1 MVQTRAAQIPKFE
14 RFFRHAASLDVDK
27 DDIKRIEEFVRH
39 EVADLLTIG
48 EAHAKAN
55 VRDIIEPWDLPITKG
70 LQESIHR
77 YRRLDQEIDLEPIL
91 ERMAA
96 WPQLDLELSEETRNE
111 LPDIG
116 GGLTMALAQSF
127 ELIDPNVKNPQT
139 RQWERA
145 FHLFDLL
152 L

>member
-55 VRDIIEPWDLPITKG
+55 VRDIIEP
-70 LQESIHR
+70 
-77 YRRLDQEIDLEPIL
+77 
-91 ERMAA
+91 
-96 WPQLDLELSEETRNE
+96 
-111 LPDIG
+111 
-116 GGLTMALAQSF
+116 
-127 ELIDPNVKNPQT
+127 
-139 RQWERA
+139 
-145 FHLFDLL
+145 
-152 L
+152 

>member
-1 MVQTRAAQIPKFE
+1 MVETRAAQIPKFE
-14 RFFRHAASLDVDK
+14 RFFRDAASLDVDK

-55 VRDIIEPWDLPITKG
+55 ARDIIEPWDLPITKG
-70 LQESIHR
+70 LQESVHR
-77 YRRLDQEIDLEPIL
+77 YRRLNQEVDLEPIL
-91 ERMAA
+91 EQMAV
-96 WPQLDLELSEETRNE
+96 WPQLELELSDETREE
-111 LPDIG
+111 LPEVA

-127 ELIDPNVKNPQT
+127 AFIDPNVTNPQT
-139 RQWERA
+139 WQWDRA
-145 FHLFDLL
+145 FRLFDLL